1 MRLIAAEPAKLGDKV
16 LENIYFFH
24 IMPRHKVEMSVDTEL
39 GGFQHTEEIHT
50 DGLHLPSVGAALVQ
64 LKQLLRPTAIGH
76 GIDLTVIGQIVVAEN
91 LAVLI
96 VADVGQLLILVGFLV
111 HGLFYQF
118 TGNNAVGDTPV
129 IPAINLIN
137 TTLAAFLADDP
148 VPHIAGGAAE
158 SVGHRQAVAAC
169 VGDVHIHTELA
180 QIILIH

>member
-1 MRLIAAEPAKLGDKV
+1 
-16 LENIYFFH
+16 
-24 IMPRHKVEMSVDTEL
+24 MSVDTEL
-39 GGFQHTEEIHT
+39 GRFQYTKEIHT

-64 LKQLLRPTAIGH
+64 LKQLLRPTAIDH
-76 GIDLTVIGQIVVAEN
+76 GVDLTVIGQIIIAEN

-96 VADVGQLLILVGFLV
+96 IADVGQLLILVGFLV
-111 HGLFYQF
+111 HGLLYQL

-129 IPAINLIN
+129 IPAIDLIN
-137 TTLAAFLADDP
+137 TALAAFLADDP

-169 VGDVHIHTELA
+169 VGDIHVHTELA